1 MRLPLRSPEIAT
13 FMFFSV
19 FFFDFSVK
27 RSHSVC
33 VGCSWLPSPPLMTGI
48 CEYSAAS
55 RAAPSRGWRMTTMS
69 A

>member
-1 MRLPLRSPEIAT
+1 MAIFIFLKLL
-13 FMFFSV
+13 
-19 FFFDFSVK
+19 FFDRSVK

-33 VGCSWLPSPPLMTGI
+33 VGCSWLPSPPLITGI

-55 RAAPSRGWRMTTMS
+55 RAAPSRGWRMTMMS